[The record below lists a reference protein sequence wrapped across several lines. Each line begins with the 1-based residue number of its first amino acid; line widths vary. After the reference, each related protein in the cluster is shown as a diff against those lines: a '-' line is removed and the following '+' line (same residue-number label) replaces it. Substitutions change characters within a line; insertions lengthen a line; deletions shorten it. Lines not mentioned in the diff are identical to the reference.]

1 MAKRG
6 NTLYFVY
13 KLIGNDYQFQFRL
26 WERSPNYV
34 RMYLAENGFSGRWTW
49 KSQNGKKWHYT
60 SLA

>member
-13 KLIGNDYQFQFRL
+13 KLIGTQREFQFRV

-34 RMYLAENGFSGRWTW
+34 RMYLAENGFSGRWAW
-49 KSQNGKKWHYT
+49 IARNGKKWHYT